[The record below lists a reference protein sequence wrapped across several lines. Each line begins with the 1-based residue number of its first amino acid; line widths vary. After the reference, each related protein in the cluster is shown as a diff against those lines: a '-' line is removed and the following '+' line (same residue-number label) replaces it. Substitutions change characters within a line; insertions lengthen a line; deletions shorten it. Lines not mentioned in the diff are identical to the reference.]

1 MLANKQ
7 PFCNKEILYPNYKLL
22 IVKPIK
28 MIDATENK
36 KIEHMAKSKDDDW
49 EFSFSWHKV
58 RGYFSV
64 FLATFLLIVVPIWW
78 YSGEVALQRDSAQ
91 RELRLSQMQNTLATS
106 VIEAQRGEYEPARQT
121 LNEFFKM
128 LQTQL
133 EEQDTGLIQI
143 QRENLKP
150 LLAQRDELLESLG
163 RSDPAAAERLQKLFM
178 SYHKAINN
186 TSKQDS

>member
-1 MLANKQ
+1 
-7 PFCNKEILYPNYKLL
+7 
-22 IVKPIK
+22 

-36 KIEHMAKSKDDDW
+36 KIEHIAKSKDDDW